1 MDIGG
6 PAKQKVFDL
15 INDAMKAGT
24 SDEPD
29 DPLIVIM
36 LERQA
41 KANAGAKST
50 GLACEGRI
58 GVRYYPAC
66 DRYAWFDEN
75 GAITKR
81 LATELQATGKWQP
94 PSP

>member
-1 MDIGG
+1 MS
-6 PAKQKVFDL
+6 Q
-15 INDAMKAGT
+15 NN
-24 SDEPD
+24 
-29 DPLIVIM
+29 PLIVIM

-58 GVRYYPAC
+58 GVRYYPVC

-81 LATELQATGKWQP
+81 LATELLTTGKWQP